1 MMWWDG
7 PDLTSSIVTLTQVT
21 TMILSLAMLVLYT
34 SGIQG
39 TAVAELNTDNVY
51 EGLLKADNI
60 AIHVLQNTVNYVAS
74 SVAWGILT
82 HFYQVRKV
90 HESDNSVVIDT
101 KHNIFFIL
109 TLNLPYKLSCYSQT
123 PEFSSQEDNVE

>member
-1 MMWWDG
+1 
-7 PDLTSSIVTLTQVT
+7 
-21 TMILSLAMLVLYT
+21 MILSLAMLVLYT

-51 EGLLKADNI
+51 EGLIKPDNV

-82 HFYQVRKV
+82 HFYQNSSRNRVKREDIENNDM
-90 HESDNSVVIDT
+90 ESIDADAPEQFLHSTIST
-101 KHNIFFIL
+101 KKLAWLLH
-109 TLNLPYKLSCYSQT
+109 TLGDVADKFDKWSPD
-123 PEFSSQEDNVE
+123 E